1 MQKFLDRGALLL
13 VALVAL
19 SVILRILLN
28 DNNQSPA
35 SQTTIR
41 ITVPPQP
48 TNTPNTHALP
58 SLIATDTH
66 VPIATNT
73 DVPTATNTDVPT
85 ATDTHVPIA
94 TDTHVPTVTNTHVPT
109 ATNTDVPT
117 AIPTLIPTTVPSA
130 IRNYPE
136 SICPS
141 AVVNLRKGAGHTRF
155 ERDGQIRPGNS
166 YQVVGAVEGES
177 VSGNTVWYLIEHNGR
192 TSYVTAHYAQPC
204 NLQAQAPSGGGTA
217 LVTNIVDGDTI
228 DVRLNG
234 QEVRVRYIGVD
245 TPERGEACYAE
256 ATSYNRRLVSNKT
269 VRLVKDVSETD
280 RYGRLLRYVWV
291 GDTFVNLALV
301 QAGYAEAKYYA
312 PDGRHYNKFVAAQRT
327 AVRRGCVGAAAR
339 PRVPTARPRVQ
350 VAQPQSQYDTTSSC
364 ATLREQ
370 GSVPAGGW
378 PQGHPMH
385 TSRRDGDKDGWAC
398 E

>member
-1 MQKFLDRGALLL
+1 MKRLLTMVL
-13 VALVAL
+13 LCLALVLWVQA
-19 SVILRILLN
+19 
-28 DNNQSPA
+28 D
-35 SQTTIR
+35 
-41 ITVPPQP
+41 
-48 TNTPNTHALP
+48 
-58 SLIATDTH
+58 D
-66 VPIATNT
+66 
-73 DVPTATNTDVPT
+73 
-85 ATDTHVPIA
+85 
-94 TDTHVPTVTNTHVPT
+94 
-109 ATNTDVPT
+109 PT
-117 AIPTLIPTTVPSA
+117 AIEDYP
-130 IRNYPE
+130 PE

-166 YQVVGAVEGES
+166 YQVLGAVEGES
-177 VSGNTVWYLIEHNGR
+177 VLGNSVWYLIEHNGR
-192 TSYVTAHYAQPC
+192 ITYVTAHYTQPC
-204 NLQAQAPSGGGTA
+204 NRQGQMQAPSSWETA
-217 LVTNIVDGDTI
+217 LVTDIVDGDTI
-228 DVRLNG
+228 DVLLDG

-245 TPERGEACYAE
+245 TPERGADCYAE
-256 ATSYNRRLVSNKT
+256 ATGYNRGLVADKT
-269 VRLVKDVSETD
+269 VRLVKDVSEAD